1 MTNIKQLSAT
11 KRQFKIDTRKL
22 RKALN
27 DLMDD
32 VDAME
37 KENSN
42 PPRSHLRGMG
52 GAIGTY
58 GNYLISIDI
67 DEFDCPVDDFGIL
80 SQVIT
85 EDTPK

>member
-1 MTNIKQLSAT
+1 MSERK
-11 KRQFKIDTRKL
+11 FKIDTRKL

-27 DLMDD
+27 DLMND

-52 GAIGTY
+52 GAIGKY
-58 GNYLISIDI
+58 GSYLISIDI
-67 DEFDCPVDDFGIL
+67 DEFDCPVDDFGIF
-80 SQVIT
+80 SEVIT
-85 EDTPK
+85 EEQS